1 MDVNRKICRL
11 RVWLRFNFSLF
22 LPPLYFSLSLS
33 PSIFLVVLFHRSLT
47 ASVSL
52 YTSSV
57 SLFPP
62 FSISFYLPLLP
73 MRRYL
78 LSLSSLQH
86 FYHHVIFFSLSLFRC
101 LYPFL
106 FPSRIFPLPYFS
118 STRLLSLTPIHLLTF
133 SCVLRPTCANA
144 IYTYSL
150 RILSR
155 TLTHSLRFFHV
166 ATVFVRLAGLVGFS
180 LRSTTF
186 PPPLSTPYCHL
197 VIVPRIYESSRVERC

>member
-1 MDVNRKICRL
+1 M
-11 RVWLRFNFSLF
+11 
-22 LPPLYFSLSLS
+22 
-33 PSIFLVVLFHRSLT
+33 VLFHRFLT

-62 FSISFYLPLLP
+62 FSLPFRFPSIYPSFLCVDIFFLFLVYNTFTTMSFFLPLFIP
-73 MRRYL
+73 
-78 LSLSSLQH
+78 
-86 FYHHVIFFSLSLFRC
+86 FF
-101 LYPFL
+101 YPFL

-133 SCVLRPTCANA
+133 SRVLRPTCANA